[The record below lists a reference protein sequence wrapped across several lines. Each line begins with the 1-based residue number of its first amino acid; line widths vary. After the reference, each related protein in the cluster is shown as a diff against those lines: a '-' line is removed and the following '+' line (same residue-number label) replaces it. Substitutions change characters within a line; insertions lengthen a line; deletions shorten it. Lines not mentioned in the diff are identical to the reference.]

1 MIERIECRISTERS
15 SGYDYLLWIARTAK
29 ELGLKGIVF
38 NNDDGSIGIIAEG
51 DDSILTGFSE
61 EIKDAHP
68 FPLTIIDNFFMK
80 WHKATGEYNDF
91 FIKDSKS

>member
-1 MIERIECRISTERS
+1 MIERIECRISTENS
-15 SGYDYLLWIARTAK
+15 SPDYLLWIARTAK
-29 ELGLKGIVF
+29 NFNLKGIVF
-38 NNDDGSIGIIAEG
+38 NNDDGSIGLVAEG
-51 DDSILTGFSE
+51 DDEVLTKFSKQ
-61 EIKDAHP
+61 IKDAHP